1 MDEEERAALHRRNLA
16 ARCKAT
22 KARER
27 ALVGNKAARE
37 ALEARWAP
45 LRDWLAEQ

>member
-16 ARCKAT
+16 ARCKA
-22 KARER
+22 
-27 ALVGNKAARE
+27 ALAGNKAARE